1 MGRGG
6 GVQDDTKI
14 ILARHDERIADLENW
29 RDRQYKTLE
38 GIQQELKQ
46 LREDYH
52 NRPTWAVTVLISL
65 LGTAAGSMAV
75 FIITSM

>member
-1 MGRGG
+1 MS
-6 GVQDDTKI
+6 DETKI
-14 ILARHDERIADLENW
+14 ILARHDERIGDLEAW
-29 RDRQYKTLE
+29 RDRQYQTLE
-38 GIQQELKQ
+38 AIQQELKQ

-75 FIITSM
+75 FIITTM